1 VDGLTATRAM
11 VPFVTATARSPLLA
25 GARARVAAGVDD
37 DDAIVVADRRGRLRT
52 LTRKEDVIRVGW
64 SSSESRAFPLTPF
77 GQEGAA
83 WIETRQGT
91 FVWPLHE
98 WWPGHRYLHPDL
110 MMRSAGFA
118 SLAAHLDVP
127 LTGAGP
133 WLTGTSAPGDLVLV
147 GLRPTR
153 EKRIWLG
160 VEVAATIAVVLS
172 FLVVAVTS
180 WLAVRSK
187 DTSFLLVGETSLCIA
202 LVGAGVTILASCIEW
217 LPLLVGRHRRNHPVH
232 PRSPRQFSLRARLWV
247 DRDGLHLRDQLS
259 VGTDFITVDS
269 RSASGAELVSYVLR
283 SRKTAGH
290 LALVDRSGVE
300 RVTLPMTMWAPNAT
314 ARADLFRLLDSAGL
328 TETKP
333 GGQAARAAR
342 SFGPGFNRGLH
353 VEAATGHSALQTR
366 MLAPSVRLIALSLV
380 GLVFLHADAGPTLE
394 HSQTALLVGVATV
407 VAASAVLAFTGV
419 LLRLVAV
426 RRSTSDD
433 RPRSRGPRMG
443 QTE

>member
-1 VDGLTATRAM
+1 MDGLTATRAM
-11 VPFVTATARSPLLA
+11 MPFVTASARSPLLA
-25 GARARVAAGVDD
+25 GARARIAAGVDD
-37 DDAIVVADRRGRLRT
+37 VDAVVVADRRGRLRT
-52 LTRKEDVIRVGW
+52 LARKEDVIRVGW

-83 WIETRQGT
+83 WIETRRRT
-91 FVWPLHE
+91 LVWPLHE

-127 LTGAGP
+127 VTGAGP
-133 WLTGTSAPGDLVLV
+133 SLTGTSAPGDLVLV

-153 EKRIWLG
+153 DKGFWLG
-160 VEVAATIAVVLS
+160 FEVTATITVALS
-172 FLVVAVTS
+172 FVLVVATS
-180 WLAVRSK
+180 WWAARWK
-187 DTSFLLVGETSLCIA
+187 DPSPLVIAESILCIA
-202 LVGAGVTILASCIEW
+202 LIGAGLTVLASCIEW
-217 LPLLVGRHRRNHPVH
+217 LPLWPGRPRPEHLVH
-232 PRSPRQFSLRARLWV
+232 PRTPRRFSLRAHLWV
-247 DRDGLHLRDQLS
+247 DGDGLHLRDQLS

-269 RSASGAELVSYVLR
+269 RRASGTELVSYVLR

-300 RVTLPMTMWAPNAT
+300 RVTLPMTLWAPNAA

-328 TETKP
+328 TRRKP
-333 GGQAARAAR
+333 EGQAPRAAR
-342 SFGPGFNRGLH
+342 SFGPAFNRGLH

-380 GLVFLHADAGPTLE
+380 GLAFLHADAGPALE
-394 HSQTALLVGVATV
+394 HSQTALLLGVATV
-407 VAASAVLAFTGV
+407 VVALAVLAFTGV

-426 RRSTSDD
+426 RRSTSSD
-433 RPRSRGPRMG
+433 RHRSRGPRKG

>member
-25 GARARVAAGVDD
+25 GARARVATGVDD

-52 LTRKEDVIRVGW
+52 LARKEDAIRVGW
-64 SSSESRAFPLTPF
+64 TSSASRAFPLTPF

-133 WLTGTSAPGDLVLV
+133 SLTGTPAPGDLVLV

-172 FLVVAVTS
+172 FLAVAVTS

-187 DTSFLLVGETSLCIA
+187 DTSFLVVGETVLCIA
-202 LVGAGVTILASCIEW
+202 LVGAGMTVLASSIEW
-217 LPLLVGRHRRNHPVH
+217 LPSVTSRHRREHRLH
-232 PRSPRQFSLRARLWV
+232 PRSPCQFSLRACLWV
-247 DRDGLHLRDQLS
+247 DGEGLHLRDQLS
-259 VGTDFITVDS
+259 VGMDFITAAT
-269 RSASGAELVSYVLR
+269 RNGSGAELVSYSLR
-283 SRKTAGH
+283 SRKTAG
-290 LALVDRSGVE
+290 LLTFVDRAGVE
-300 RVTLPMTMWAPNAT
+300 RVTLPMTLWAPDDA
-314 ARADLFRLLDSAGL
+314 ARAHLFTLLDSAGL
-328 TETKP
+328 REAKHQ
-333 GGQAARAAR
+333 GQAPRAVR
-342 SFGPGFNRGLH
+342 SFGPEYHRGLLID
-353 VEAATGHSALQTR
+353 AAAGHSALQTR

-380 GLVFLHADAGPTLE
+380 GLVYLRSNGGPTLE
-394 HSQTALLVGVATV
+394 SSQTELLVGVATAVVVIAV
-407 VAASAVLAFTGV
+407 VAFMSVLA
-419 LLRLVAV
+419 RLIALS
-426 RRSTSDD
+426 RSTSITN
-433 RPRSRGPRMG
+433 RHSSGSRTKGV
-443 QTE
+443 E

>member
-1 VDGLTATRAM
+1 MNRPRPARTFF
-11 VPFVTATARSPLLA
+11 PFVTATSRSPLLA

-37 DDAIVVADRRGRLRT
+37 DDDVVVADRRGRLRT

-64 SSSESRAFPLTPF
+64 SSSELRPFPLTPF

-133 WLTGTSAPGDLVLV
+133 SLTGTPAPGDLVLV
-147 GLRPTR
+147 DLRPTR
-153 EKRIWLG
+153 EKRVWLG

-187 DTSFLLVGETSLCIA
+187 DTSFLVVGETVLCIA
-202 LVGAGVTILASCIEW
+202 LVGAGMMVSASCIEW
-217 LPLLVGRHRRNHPVH
+217 LPSVTGRHRREDRVH
-232 PRSPRQFSLRARLWV
+232 PRSPRRFSLRVCLWV
-247 DRDGLHLRDQLS
+247 DADGLHLRDQLS
-259 VGTDFITVDS
+259 VGMGFITAAT
-269 RSASGAELVSYVLR
+269 RSGSGAELVSYRLR
-283 SRKTAGH
+283 SRKTAG
-290 LALVDRSGVE
+290 LLTLVDRAGVE
-300 RVTLPMTMWAPNAT
+300 RATLPMTLWAPDEA
-314 ARADLFRLLDSAGL
+314 ARAHLFALLDSAGL
-328 TETKP
+328 TRAKHQ
-333 GGQAARAAR
+333 GQAPRAVR
-342 SFGPGFNRGLH
+342 SFGPEYHRGLH
-353 VEAATGHSALQTR
+353 IDAAAGHSALQTR

-380 GLVFLHADAGPTLE
+380 GLVFLRSNGGPTLE
-394 HSQTALLVGVATV
+394 SSQTEMLAGWATAVVV
-407 VAASAVLAFTGV
+407 VAVVAFLSVLA
-419 LLRLVAV
+419 RLIALS
-426 RRSTSDD
+426 RSTSITN
-433 RPRSRGPRMG
+433 RHSSGPRPKRA
-443 QTE
+443 E